1 MRKMLLVLP
10 FLVPFAILG
19 AYAGLF
25 YGTLFLI
32 GFIG

>member
-10 FLVPFAILG
+10 FLVPLAILA

-32 GFIG
+32 THLF